1 MNLRGIIAKDSAC
14 FLTIL
19 GMVMLIAG
27 GCTHA
32 ISQANRQTALK
43 GLTPQ
48 HILQDLDVY
57 RGKLVLMGGEI
68 IGTQNLAKETV
79 IEILQR
85 PLNRHTGR
93 PKSSQEYGGRFL
105 VKYGTF
111 KDPYVYSKGR
121 ELTVA
126 GMVAGTQ
133 TSLIGEKAYTHLV
146 LKNRETYLW
155 PEHREYEGYP
165 HDYPPWWYDP
175 WWPYWHR
182 RPYHY

>member
-1 MNLRGIIAKDSAC
+1 MGPLAALAMIS
-14 FLTIL
+14 
-19 GMVMLIAG
+19 LIVS
-27 GCTHA
+27 GCVHV
-32 ISQANRQTALK
+32 ISSSTRQSALK
-43 GLTPQ
+43 GLTPLT
-48 HILQDLDVY
+48 IIQDLETY
-57 RGKLVLMGGEI
+57 TGRLVLMGGEI
-68 IGTQNLAKETV
+68 IGTRNLATETV

-105 VKYGTF
+105 VRYGTF
-111 KDPYVYSKGR
+111 KDPYVYSKKR

-126 GMVAGTQ
+126 GVVAGTQ
-133 TSLIGEKAYTHLV
+133 TSLIGEKKYTHLV

-155 PEHREYEGYP
+155 PEQKEYADYP